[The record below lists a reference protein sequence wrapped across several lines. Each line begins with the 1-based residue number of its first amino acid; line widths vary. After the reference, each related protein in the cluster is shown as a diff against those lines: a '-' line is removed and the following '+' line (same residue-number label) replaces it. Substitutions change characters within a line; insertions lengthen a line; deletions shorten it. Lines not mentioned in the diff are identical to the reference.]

1 MSQVLKAKASG
12 SIEPYK
18 SDSHLEKR
26 WRIAVLAIFVATFQP
41 IMLRLRPPNG
51 WQLKGETNKRLNE
64 SFKSS
69 LCVVLRAIRL
79 IVVESPYWMG
89 RAANHCLRIK
99 VVVSSGKT
107 VINAVWVL
115 MTASFVLIRPIW
127 IMWLVVSVGFSKRY
141 QALNITQRQIVK

>member
-1 MSQVLKAKASG
+1 MLASKRKKDESQALFTFSPFGLSCRRCENNVSIQIDARSSQIHLKKHGLDSRAFLVRTLVDGFMSQVLKAKASG

-79 IVVESPYWMG
+79 IVVESPY
-89 RAANHCLRIK
+89 
-99 VVVSSGKT
+99 
-107 VINAVWVL
+107 
-115 MTASFVLIRPIW
+115 
-127 IMWLVVSVGFSKRY
+127 
-141 QALNITQRQIVK
+141 